1 MVDPSGTMERLTRL
15 EAESRRLRWMTLA
28 LCALLILSLTASR
41 PGAQQAVADVLR
53 VKGLVVEDAAGRAA
67 IVLGA
72 PMAEGANSRTGLKIV
87 DPTGRERI
95 GISIVP
101 NGDAVIGLDAP
112 RGTGDERNP
121 ERINLNA
128 DAKGGRAHPLPR
140 SAHERRRADV
150 PGSAESSVA
159 QLQRFRADAGGHSPV
174 RPDRRRS
181 RPAEPVI

>member
-1 MVDPSGTMERLTRL
+1 MVDPSGTMERLARL
-15 EAESRRLRWMTLA
+15 EAESRRLRWMILA
-28 LCALLILSLTASR
+28 LCALLILSLTAAR

-128 DAKGGRAHPLPR
+128 DAKGGAHIRFLD
-140 SAHERRRADV
+140 RRT
-150 PGSAESSVA
+150 SVA
-159 QLQRFRADAGGHSPV
+159 ARMYLDPENRVWLSFSDFAQTPAVIRRYGLAGDEVV
-174 RPDRRRS
+174 RPN
-181 RPAEPVI
+181 P

>member
-1 MVDPSGTMERLTRL
+1 MADPSATMERLNRL
-15 EAESRRLRWMTLA
+15 EAESRRLRWMILG
-28 LCALLILSLTASR
+28 LCALLILSVSASR
-41 PGAQQAVADVLR
+41 TGAQQAAPDVLR

-101 NGDAVIGLDAP
+101 NGDAVVGLDAP

-121 ERINLNA
+121 ERISLNA
-128 DAKGGRAHPLPR
+128 DAKGAAHIRFLD
-140 SAHERRRADV
+140 RRT
-150 PGSAESSVA
+150 SVA
-159 QLQRFRADAGGHSPV
+159 ARMYLDPQNRVWLSFSDFAQTPPVIRRYGLTGEEVV
-174 RPDRRRS
+174 RPN
-181 RPAEPVI
+181 P

>member
-1 MVDPSGTMERLTRL
+1 MPDPMSTMERLTRL
-15 EAESRRLRWMTLA
+15 EAQSRRLRWMVIG
-28 LCALLILSLTASR
+28 LCALLIFSLSASR
-41 PGAQQAVADVLR
+41 PGAQQATADILR

-121 ERINLNA
+121 ERISLMA
-128 DAKGGRAHPLPR
+128 DAKGGAHIRFLD
-140 SAHERRRADV
+140 RRT
-150 PGSAESSVA
+150 SVA
-159 QLQRFRADAGGHSPV
+159 ARMYLDPQNRVWLGFSDFAQTPPLIRRYGLSGEEV
-174 RPDRRRS
+174 IRPN
-181 RPAEPVI
+181 P

>member
-1 MVDPSGTMERLTRL
+1 MADPDGTMERLSRL
-15 EAESRRLRWMTLA
+15 EAESRRLRWMVLA
-28 LCALLILSLTASR
+28 LCALLVLSVTASR
-41 PGAQQAVADVLR
+41 PGAQQVAPDVLR

-95 GISIVP
+95 GMSIVP

-121 ERINLNA
+121 ERISLNA
-128 DAKGGRAHPLPR
+128 DAKGGAHIRFLD
-140 SAHERRRADV
+140 RRT
-150 PGSAESSVA
+150 SVA
-159 QLQRFRADAGGHSPV
+159 ARMYLDPENRVWLSFSDFAQTPALIRRYGLSGEEVV
-174 RPDRRRS
+174 RPN
-181 RPAEPVI
+181 P